1 MNSLYSDPL
10 IQNFNNSIVQRMN
23 DLIDIIAKGAL
34 THEQYKRTCGE
45 LIGLKSALELLDK
58 SIETYINDEDA

>member
-10 IQNFNNSIVQRMN
+10 IQHFNNAIVQRMN

-45 LIGLKSALELLDK
+45 VIGLKSALELLNE
-58 SIETYINDEDA
+58 SIETYTNDDDS